1 MLGLES
7 RLNAVWYGSDRPP
20 WLLSCLSAVY
30 GHVVRWQKPVN
41 SARLPVPVLVIG
53 NFTVGGTGKT
63 PLLIALV
70 EHLKQNG
77 HRPGVVS
84 RGYGRHGRAALSV
97 QEDSPARQA
106 GDEPLLIRRRTGV
119 PVRVDRDRLAA
130 ARHLIGEG
138 CDVIVS
144 DDGLQ
149 HHNLPRTLEIEV
161 FDAVRGYGNGRLL
174 PAGPLRELP
183 RPVDIRVGNGLA
195 TDSAGDFAMQLTLA
209 DAVRLHDG
217 MRRPL
222 SDFGTQPVHAL
233 AGIGNPPRF
242 FRALRVAGIEVI
254 EHPFPDHHRFTAAD
268 LPAGDVLMT
277 EKDAVKCSIS
287 DRTDLWAVPV
297 DARLS
302 TRFFE
307 TLGQALRAEGTADA

>member
-1 MLGLES
+1 MPGLES
-7 RLNAVWYGSDRPP
+7 RLNAVWYGPDRPP
-20 WLLSCLSAVY
+20 WLLACLSAVY
-30 GHVVRWQKPVN
+30 AGVVRRQKPVN
-41 SARLPVPVLVIG
+41 PARLPVPVLVIG

-63 PLLIALV
+63 PLLIAVV
-70 EHLKQNG
+70 EHLKRCG
-77 HRPGVVS
+77 FRPGVVS
-84 RGYGRHGRAALSV
+84 RGYGRNGRSALSV
-97 QEDSPARQA
+97 QADSPVQQA

-130 ARHLIGEG
+130 ARHLLGEG

-149 HHNLPRTLEIEV
+149 HRNLPRTLEIEV

-174 PAGPLRELP
+174 PAGPLREPP
-183 RPVDIRVGNGLA
+183 RPVDIRVGNG
-195 TDSAGDFAMQLTLA
+195 SADDAAGYFGMQLVLA
-209 DAVRLHDG
+209 DALRLHDG
-217 MRRPL
+217 IRRPL
-222 SDFGTQPVHAL
+222 SDFGTRPVHAL
-233 AGIGNPPRF
+233 AGIGDPSRF
-242 FRALRVAGIEVI
+242 FKALRAAGIDVI
-254 EHPFPDHHRFTAAD
+254 EHPFPDHYRFAASD
-268 LPAGDVLMT
+268 LPTGEVLMT
-277 EKDAVKCSIS
+277 EKDAVKCGMS